1 MLTLSDILYDIASV
15 LYTPCCHCCAAPLDD
30 GQNFI
35 CTECRSDAPLTAYW
49 LNANNALA
57 QHLRSMAPRIE
68 QACAMFYIRKGS
80 NWQNMIHNLKYR
92 GRWRHGYDLG
102 RWFGMELKSSKLY
115 NTVEVIIP
123 IPLHPLRHIKRG
135 YNQSDFIAQ
144 GVARTLGVKVDRSH
158 LLRRHHI
165 TSQVESS
172 HKDRWLNME
181 GMFAIKSAHKLE
193 GKHILLID
201 DVCTTGATTLACAEA
216 LFESVKEVKISIA
229 TLATIDRSYGFNIT
243 ISD

>member
-1 MLTLSDILYDIASV
+1 MLTLSDILYDIGSV
-15 LYTPCCHCCAAPLDD
+15 LYTPCCHCCATPLDD

-68 QACAMFYIRKGS
+68 QACAMFYIRRGS
-80 NWQNMIHNLKYR
+80 KWQNMIHSLKYR

-115 NTVEVIIP
+115 DTVELIIP

-158 LLRRHHI
+158 LFRRHHI

-181 GMFAIKSAHKLE
+181 GMFAIKRAHKLE

-216 LFESVKEVKISIA
+216 LFESVKGVKISIA
-229 TLATIDRSYGFNIT
+229 TLATIDRSYGFNLA